1 MKLNINYSSQDNL
14 LTRELSILS
23 EVVAQTQAA
32 EEVVTWSFGSDLA
45 KNRLLVSLL
54 KVFKDSEPQKIDCP
68 QLDQI
73 AGFSTFK
80 LNPEI
85 ANKHVKEIEAG
96 IAAEPLFPSVLKV
109 PLSYLLDELVCN
121 MQQHSGCTEG
131 SIFVGINPH
140 SNCLD
145 VIVADHGITIY
156 GSYVNAGKYLE
167 YVSENPAE
175 ALSLAK
181 DGFSTKNRPDA
192 ENRGYGI
199 SSNARMVV
207 EGLNGSFSIISGSA
221 VYLYTQKTGQQIIG
235 SSDYFEW
242 GGTTV
247 IARIPLEI
255 PPHFSFYDYIS

>member
-1 MKLNINYSSQDNL
+1 MKLNISYSPQDNL
-14 LTRELSILS
+14 LSKELSILS
-23 EVVAQTQAA
+23 EVVSQTQAA
-32 EEVVTWSFGSDLA
+32 EEPVTLSFGSEIFE
-45 KNRLLVSLL
+45 NRLLVSLL
-54 KVFKDSEPQKIDCP
+54 RVFKDSEPNRIDCP
-68 QLDQI
+68 LLNQI
-73 AGFSTFK
+73 AGFSTFE
-80 LNPEI
+80 LDSEI
-85 ANKHVKEIEAG
+85 ANKHVKEIEARLV
-96 IAAEPLFPSVLKV
+96 EDTLFPSALKV

-131 SIFVGINPH
+131 SIFAGINRQTN
-140 SNCLD
+140 SLD

-156 GSYVNAGKYLE
+156 GSYINSGKYLE
-167 YVSENPAE
+167 YISDGPAE

-199 SSNARMVV
+199 SSNARMIV

-221 VYLYTQKTGQQIIG
+221 VYLYSRKTGQQIIG

-242 GGTTV
+242 SGTTV

-255 PPHFSFYDYIS
+255 PSHFSFYEYIS